1 MVWQGRSRR
10 TFTGKLIRSARKKR
24 KYELGRPQ
32 VETLIGER
40 KIKMERV
47 RGGKS
52 KIKLVMD
59 KFVNVYDPKQRRVV
73 KAEIKGVIENK
84 AHVHYVRK
92 NVITKG
98 AILETSIGKAKVTN
112 RPSQEGIINA
122 VLVE

>member
-32 VETLIGER
+32 VETLIGDR
-40 KIKMERV
+40 KIKKERG
-47 RGGKS
+47 RGGNI

-59 KFVNVYDPKQRRVV
+59 KFANVYDPKQNKVV
-73 KAEIKGVIENK
+73 KAEIKNVIENK

-98 AILETSIGKAKVTN
+98 AIIETSIGNARVTN
-112 RPSQEGIINA
+112 RPSQEGVINA

>member
-10 TFTGKLIRSARKKR
+10 SFTGRLIRSARKKR

-40 KIKMERV
+40 KVKIEKV
-47 RGGKS
+47 RGGN
-52 KIKLVMD
+52 IKVKLAMD
-59 KFVNVYDPKQRRVV
+59 RFANVYDPKQNKVV
-73 KAEIKGVIENK
+73 KAEIKNVVENK

-98 AILETSIGKAKVTN
+98 AIIETSLGKARVTN
-112 RPSQEGIINA
+112 RPSQEGVINA
-122 VLVE
+122 VLIE

>member
-24 KYELGRPQ
+24 KYEMGRPQ
-32 VETLIGER
+32 VETLIGDR
-40 KIKMERV
+40 KIKKERS
-47 RGGKS
+47 RGGNV

-59 KFVNVYDPKQRRVV
+59 KFANVYDPKQNKVV
-73 KAEIKGVIENK
+73 KAEIKNVVENK

-98 AILETSIGKAKVTN
+98 AIIETSIGKARVTN

-122 VLVE
+122 ILVE